1 MIKENANMYA
11 WSADKKLGTQSAGWG
26 NLRTCIPEEA
36 WMASIVPSRKSFKYS
51 IDLLSFPRQDHF

>member
-1 MIKENANMYA
+1 MYA
-11 WSADKKLGTQSAGWG
+11 WSADEKLGTQSAGWG
-26 NLRTCIPEEA
+26 NLRTWIPEEA